1 MGGGISPGL
10 LQGSLHATVSCK
22 DPCEVA
28 GSYQIWASSVLL
40 ILYRTGITNMGSSEQ
55 PTLFIIPDHQRK
67 INSAKQKVKS
77 TRHAVSQSQPTH
89 AFLHV
94 RLSSHFAAV
103 HLTIHPFHV
112 QEHQGQIFFSSF
124 YDYFLC
130 CTHSESVIT
139 PSLIA
144 EYVQTI
150 YDTYYQPGQWDFS
163 PKISYVPKE
172 HEDYIPL

>member
-1 MGGGISPGL
+1 MGEQRFTDL
-10 LQGSLHATVSCK
+10 
-22 DPCEVA
+22 
-28 GSYQIWASSVLL
+28 
-40 ILYRTGITNMGSSEQ
+40 TGITNMGSPEQ
-55 PTLFIIPDHQRK
+55 PTLFIISDHQQE
-67 INSAKQKVKS
+67 INSAKQKVES
-77 TRHAVSQSQPTH
+77 TRHAVSRFRPAH
-89 AFLHV
+89 VFLRV
-94 RLSSHFAAV
+94 RLSSHYAAI

-112 QEHQGQIFFSSF
+112 QQHQGQIFFSSF

-144 EYVQTI
+144 EHVQTI

-172 HEDYIPL
+172 HEDCIPLSNWHGTGKPYVALRDCLVSRP